1 MSTRIFFCGEA
12 LIDFITTDG
21 LTYRAAPG
29 GCPYSTSKAATRAGA
44 DAAFC
49 GAISNDLFGQQLLAD
64 LAEYGVDATYAP
76 RVDDPTV
83 LAFIQIEEGKHPA
96 YAFHDRESAMV
107 NMAPS
112 LPSGTLRAG
121 DILGIG
127 SISLIVPPGA
137 DRIADFALAQ
147 AQSATLALDP
157 NVRPGLIQ
165 DHSSWR
171 PRMDRLVQHADIIK
185 ISMEDLEFFAPGT
198 SPEEFAKK
206 CLAGGSRLITVT
218 DGENGAMS
226 WTRGGFAAIDGIAA
240 SCGDTVG
247 AGDTLMGFSLAWL
260 TAASATRSAD
270 LETLG
275 DESLYSMLKFANT
288 AAAMNCE
295 TVGCNP
301 PSKNEVLSRMSA
313 QGQPKGS

>member
-1 MSTRIFFCGEA
+1 MPPRMFFCGEA

-29 GCPYSTSKAATRAGA
+29 GCPYSTSKAAVRAGG

-64 LAEYGVDATYAP
+64 LSEFGVDTSFAP
-76 RVDDPTV
+76 RVNDPTV
-83 LAFIQIEEGKHPA
+83 LAFIQVEKGKHPA
-96 YAFHDRESAMV
+96 YAFFDRQSAMV

-147 AQSATLALDP
+147 AETATLALDP
-157 NVRPGLIQ
+157 NVRPGLIA
-165 DHSSWR
+165 DHGSWK
-171 PRMDRLVQHADIIK
+171 PRMDRIVQQSDIIK
-185 ISMEDLEFFAPGT
+185 ISTEDLEFFAPGV
-198 SPEEFAKK
+198 SPEEFAKN
-206 CLAGGSRLITVT
+206 CLAGGCRLIIVT
-218 DGENGAMS
+218 DGENGAMAK
-226 WTRGGFAAIDGIAA
+226 TRCGISSVGGIPA
-240 SCGDTVG
+240 SGGDTVG

-260 TAASATRSAD
+260 AAASATRKAD

-275 DESLYSMLKFANT
+275 DESLHSMLSYANT
-288 AAAMNCE
+288 AAAMNCQ

-301 PSKNEVLSRMSA
+301 PTRNGVLLRTSP
-313 QGQPKGS
+313 QNLP